1 MLDPEPSELF
11 ENTGR
16 EHVNMGTIILQ
27 ELDIKREHKRQCRYE
42 SKKSICSHRCSIGV
56 QIDLMLEDNEKKK
69 T

>member
-11 ENTGR
+11 KNTDR
-16 EHVNMGTIILQ
+16 DLNMGTKILQ

-56 QIDLMLEDNEKKK
+56 QIDLILEDNEKKK